1 MLTERS
7 KSCLSKIFIDR
18 YIVYVYVCKK
28 KSLSLVNEKNFHLI
42 HLTKSMATGNESAI
56 RGHRVYVA
64 LITLVQKP
72 DFLISGDRISRENS
86 KSPS

>member
-1 MLTERS
+1 MLIERPR
-7 KSCLSKIFIDR
+7 SCLSKVFIDR
-18 YIVYVYVCKK
+18 YIIKK
-28 KSLSLVNEKNFHLI
+28 KSRQSEKNFHLI
-42 HLTKSMATGNESAI
+42 QLTKSMATGNESAI

-86 KSPS
+86 KSSS